1 MEMAHRGT
9 GLGSTGRRD
18 LDQGYAND
26 ANQNALE
33 NYQVEGIIHIIFNY
47 SLIWCKF
54 RLMM

>member
-1 MEMAHRGT
+1 MAHRGT

-18 LDQGYAND
+18 LDQGCAND

-33 NYQVEGIIHIIFNY
+33 NYQVEGMLHIIFNY
-47 SLIWCKF
+47 SLTWCKF